1 MASPAIFLAASSG
14 YVPSMLHIAFV
25 RNHSLVELRWM
36 KSVKGC
42 WLETDVFPGSRLVV
56 WS

>member
-25 RNHSLVELRWM
+25 RNHSLVELRWL